1 MGIKDKILK
10 KSKTE
15 NVTKEGVKKELHT
28 EYEEDKK
35 QVVGHAKRIKN
46 LWRSKEV
53 VQLKTEAVVVLWK
66 KKGYESLFFEE
77 FDKTTKEGYQMVLM
91 VLMEGVKALDAGPL
105 DIQIG
110 NYYYFQHRNF
120 IVSNKRS
127 S

>member
-15 NVTKEGVKKELHT
+15 NVSKEVVKKELHT

-66 KKGYESLFFEE
+66 KKGYETQFFEE

-91 VLMEGVKALDAGPL
+91 EGVKALDGRAIRHTDWKL
-105 DIQIG
+105 LL
-110 NYYYFQHRNF
+110 F
-120 IVSNKRS
+120 ST
-127 S
+127 